1 MNVHIRFS
9 LIFLKNIKKLSKKH
23 RSLKSDLQILYAKLN
38 ENPYLGEEMAQ
49 GFYKIRVAIKSK
61 GRGKSGGVRV
71 INYVIKKNIVNKEE
85 QVSII
90 VLTMYDKSDKQ
101 SMKAHEVKALLEDV
115 KKQNP
120 EYFNIIISQNSNLK
134 YTSLTQVQADLKSAK
149 TTCPAIVDYYLSKI
163 ESTKN
168 LNIYIEVFADEA
180 REKAQQ
186 LQQKHEQNPASVGK
200 LFGAVISLKDNLCYQ
215 GHGVT
220 AASKILNGF
229 ESIYNATAVERL
241 LAEDAIIIGRVNCDE
256 FAMGSTTESSVYGV
270 TKNAANPA
278 CVPGGS
284 SGGSAVAVQADT
296 CLMSIGSDTGGSV
309 RQPAAFCGVVGM
321 KPTYGRISR
330 YGLLAYGSSFDQ
342 IGTLTHSV
350 EDAAIL
356 LEVMAGEDDFDAT
369 ASSRE
374 VDNYGTAIFSKKA
387 KIAYFDTAMNHES
400 IDADVKKLSLNFVEK
415 LKSDGHEVEAVDFEY
430 LDYIIPAYYVLTTA
444 EASSNLSRYD
454 GIRFGHRSLEA
465 KNIDEVYK
473 KSRTEGFGTEV
484 KRRIM
489 LGTFVLSAGY
499 YDAYYTKAQQ
509 VRALI
514 AKRTEEILEQYDFI
528 LMPAS
533 PTPAWEI
540 GKMDDDP
547 VAMYLADI
555 YTVQANMVGIPAIA
569 FPIGEHENGLPVGI
583 QLMGRKFGEGEL
595 LAFAKDVC

>member
-1 MNVHIRFS
+1 
-9 LIFLKNIKKLSKKH
+9 
-23 RSLKSDLQILYAKLN
+23 
-38 ENPYLGEEMAQ
+38 MA
-49 GFYKIRVAIKSK
+49 
-61 GRGKSGGVRV
+61 
-71 INYVIKKNIVNKEE
+71 
-85 QVSII
+85 
-90 VLTMYDKSDKQ
+90 
-101 SMKAHEVKALLEDV
+101 
-115 KKQNP
+115 
-120 EYFNIIISQNSNLK
+120 K
-134 YTSLTQVQADLKSAK
+134 YTSLTATQADLKSAK
-149 TTCPAIVDYYLSKI
+149 TTCPQLVEYYLSKI
-163 ESTKN
+163 KATKN
-168 LNIYIEVFADEA
+168 LNIYVEVFAKEA
-180 REKAQQ
+180 YQKAQA
-186 LQQKHEQNPASVGK
+186 LQEKYEQNPASVGK
-200 LFGAVISLKDNLCYQ
+200 LFGAVISLKDNICYK

-220 AASKILNGF
+220 AGSKILEGF
-229 ESIYNATAVERL
+229 ESIYHATAVERL

-270 TKNAANPA
+270 TRNAVDSSK
-278 CVPGGS
+278 VPGGS
-284 SGGSAVAVQADT
+284 SGGSAVAVQANT

-356 LEVMAGEDDFDAT
+356 LEVMAGADDFDAT
-369 ASSRE
+369 ASSQA
-374 VDNYGTAIFSKKA
+374 VDNYTAASFPKKA
-387 KIAYFDTAMNHES
+387 KIAYFDVAMNHES
-400 IDADVKKLSLNFVEK
+400 MDADVKKLSLDFVEK
-415 LKSDGHEVEAVDFEY
+415 LKEDGHEVAAVDFEY

-454 GIRFGHRSLEA
+454 GIRFGYRNQEA

-514 AKRTEEILEQYDFI
+514 AQRTEEILQEYDFI

-533 PTPAWEI
+533 PTPAWTI
-540 GKMDDDP
+540 GQMNDDP

-569 FPIGEHENGLPVGI
+569 FPIGAHSNGMPVGI
-583 QLMGRKFGEGEL
+583 QLMGRKFGEGEM
-595 LAFAKDVC
+595 LAFAKEVSPKMLNFG